1 MWFISGHHYGDK
13 ETMVILHEVQSNI
26 IIFSGDV
33 QGEMALRVDLLLR
46 Q

>member
-1 MWFISGHHYGDK
+1 MCIRDHGN
-13 ETMVILHEVQSNI
+13 TLILHEVQSNM

-46 Q
+46 W